1 MLTSA
6 IWSGWKVGIVQCHG
20 VYSVIFAF
28 DNRQRKSQYKVRTTC
43 TSPVDVGHVGCSGY
57 HGLFTHGDS
66 FSLYKRQVS
75 LTTVLVKIYGIL
87 RKH

>member
-43 TSPVDVGHVGCSGY
+43 TSPVDVGHVGVF
-57 HGLFTHGDS
+57 GLSWCLHPW
-66 FSLYKRQVS
+66 RQFLFV
-75 LTTVLVKIYGIL
+75 
-87 RKH
+87 